1 MKRAIPL
8 LLAVLLVVP
17 NATAKKESSMR
28 AELLNAKFVVVTNY
42 PDSGENMNG
51 RMSSYAGDR
60 QALAD
65 VEAAI
70 RKWGRWTVISSNSHA
85 DLIIAVRKGRI
96 AGAGVRIPTGGVD
109 IPPRQG
115 ADRYPTMESEVG
127 PNEDMIAIYSAQ
139 VWLTGRPGEGNALDV
154 PPLWRLIQ
162 ANALISPSVPGVQQL
177 RKEIEKA
184 EAENAKA
191 KK

>member
-8 LLAVLLVVP
+8 LLLVLLVIP
-17 NATAKKESSMR
+17 NASAKKPVLR
-28 AELLNAKFVVVTNY
+28 AELLKAKFVVITNY
-42 PDSGENMNG
+42 PDPGDNMN
-51 RMSSYAGDR
+51 RRISPYAGDR

-70 RKWGRWTVISSNSHA
+70 RKWGRWTVISSKSQA
-85 DLIIAVRKGRI
+85 DLIVAVRKGRI
-96 AGAGVRIPTGGVD
+96 AGAGVRIPVADGA
-109 IPPRQG
+109 PRPRNT
-115 ADRYPTMESEVG
+115 DPLHPKVETDVG
-127 PNEDMIAIYSAQ
+127 PTEDMIAVYSAQ
-139 VWLTGRPGEGNALDV
+139 NWPSTTPGDTDSNLNV

-162 ANALISPSVPGVQQL
+162 SNALMSPSVPGIEQL

-184 EAENAKA
+184 EAENAK